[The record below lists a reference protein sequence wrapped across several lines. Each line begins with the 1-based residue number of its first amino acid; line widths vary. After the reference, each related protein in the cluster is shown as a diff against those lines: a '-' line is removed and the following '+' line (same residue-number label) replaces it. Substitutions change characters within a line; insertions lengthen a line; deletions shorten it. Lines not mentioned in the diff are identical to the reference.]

1 MQSGNTGSL
10 IYSAAELVS
19 YISGIMTLQ
28 PGDVILTGSPKNVDR
43 IRAND
48 KLHATLSSN
57 GKVLASLDLTARQ
70 RLTGYSFKSQ

>member
-1 MQSGNTGSL
+1 
-10 IYSAAELVS
+10 
-19 YISGIMTLQ
+19 MTLQ

-57 GKVLASLDLTARQ
+57 GKLLASLDLTAQQ